1 MNKVGF
7 IGLGIMGKPMA
18 TNLIKSGVDLM
29 VNDLNS
35 ATVEELVKIGAK
47 KATLEEIGS
56 QCNIIFTILPN
67 GEIVKDVIFGETGL
81 QLSLKKESGFR
92 QLVCDMSSVMPTES
106 KYCFERLEKLNIGF
120 VDAPVSGG
128 EPKAIDGTLAFMV
141 GGMQHDFE
149 NLIPYFE
156 IMGSSAVLVGDSGC
170 GSVTKLANQVI
181 VNMNIATVS
190 EALVLA
196 KKAGAEPQKVYEAI
210 RGGLA
215 GSAVLDAKAPMM
227 IERNFKP
234 GGTIAINKKDIKNVI
249 DTAEKLTVPMPLSSQ
264 LFQIMQWMDVHG
276 YIKDDHAGIVK
287 YFEAITGVVVE

>member
-18 TNLIKSGVDLM
+18 TNLIKGGVDLM

-35 ATVEELVKIGAK
+35 AAVEELVKIGAK

-81 QLSLKKESGFR
+81 QLSAKKEGVTK

-120 VDAPVSGG
+120 IDAPVSGG
-128 EPKAIDGTLAFMV
+128 EPKAIDGTLAFMA

-249 DTAEKLTVPMPLSSQ
+249 DTAEKLTLPMPLSSQ

>member
-35 ATVEELVKIGAK
+35 AAVEELVKIGAK

>member
-35 ATVEELVKIGAK
+35 AAVEELARIGAK

-128 EPKAIDGTLAFMV
+128 EPKAIDGTLAFMA

-149 NLIPYFE
+149 NLMPYFE

-190 EALVLA
+190 EALVFA

>member
-18 TNLIKSGVDLM
+18 TNLIKGGVDLM

-35 ATVEELVKIGAK
+35 AAVEELVKIGAK

-128 EPKAIDGTLAFMV
+128 EPKAIDGTLAFMA
-141 GGMQHDFE
+141 GGMQDDFE
-149 NLIPYFE
+149 NLMPYFD

-249 DTAEKLTVPMPLSSQ
+249 DTAEKLTLPMPLSSQ

-287 YFEAITGVVVE
+287 YFEDITGVIVE

>member
-35 ATVEELVKIGAK
+35 AAVEELVKIGAK

-149 NLIPYFE
+149 NLMPYFE